1 MKILLVSCPDFE
13 PGYVFDASQIF
24 RPDGVFDLRRIV
36 KIARTPQ
43 IVAALEPLI
52 AHEDN
57 HLLVVFK
64 PAGWLSQ
71 KDDTNDESVNELFGE
86 YLRRKYNKPGN
97 VFCAAVHRLDRPAS
111 GFLVLARTSKA
122 AARLSEQIRQ
132 QRFEKRYR
140 VLTQLPL
147 AVTTPGAKR
156 IVLSAS
162 MRKVGRIAKRAQP
175 AAGEA
180 SGDSLYML
188 TATLTREVQRTFEY
202 EVSIE
207 AGKFHQIRALFAAHG
222 SPILGDVKYGGKK
235 LAKHRDRIALMCTW
249 LNFEHP
255 TLGKPLI
262 ATLKPS
268 SLENL
273 PTYFI

>member
-1 MKILLVSCPDFE
+1 
-13 PGYVFDASQIF
+13 VFDASQIF
-24 RPDGVFDLRRIV
+24 RPEGGFDLRRIV
-36 KIARTPQ
+36 KISKTPQ

-52 AHEDN
+52 VHEDN

-71 KDDTNDESVNELFGE
+71 KDNTNDESVNELFGA
-86 YLRRKYNKPGN
+86 YLRRKYAKPGN

-111 GFLVLARTSKA
+111 GLLVLARTSKA

-140 VLTQLPL
+140 VLTQIPL

-162 MRKVGRIAKRAQP
+162 MRKVGRIAKRTPTA
-175 AAGEA
+175 ESKN

-188 TATLTREVQRTFEY
+188 TATLTREVQKTFEY
-202 EVSIE
+202 EVTME
-207 AGKFHQIRALFAAHG
+207 GGKFHQIRALFAAHG
-222 SPILGDVKYGGKK
+222 SPILGDIKYTGKK
-235 LAKHRDRIALMCTW
+235 LEKHSDRLALMCTW

-255 TLGKPLI
+255 TQGKPII
-262 ATLKPS
+262 ATLTPN
-268 SLENL
+268 SLKNL
-273 PTYFI
+273 HTYFI